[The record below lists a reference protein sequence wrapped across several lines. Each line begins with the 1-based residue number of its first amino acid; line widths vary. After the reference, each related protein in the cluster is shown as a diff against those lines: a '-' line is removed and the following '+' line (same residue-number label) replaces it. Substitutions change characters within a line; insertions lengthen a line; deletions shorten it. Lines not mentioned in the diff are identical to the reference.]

1 MQGRTKR
8 SIIVT
13 PDIRD
18 AERLQGFPANW
29 TQLPKGEFNQGRLRW
44 RLVGNAVPV
53 RVAQWIGQNLS
64 RKPERLEREFSA
76 LGGGPWPKAAF
87 GSSKGR
93 FRVEAST
100 WPVRRKRQSLRS
112 FLRYKPQP
120 LSYTAT
126 LGFYNRLRKSRLSY
140 PTKFGRSLQAHIRS
154 QRLAE

>member
-29 TQLPKGEFNQGRLRW
+29 TRLPKSEFNQGRLRW

-100 WPVRRKRQSLRS
+100 WPRAQEEAV
-112 FLRYKPQP
+112 
-120 LSYTAT
+120 A
-126 LGFYNRLRKSRLSY
+126 
-140 PTKFGRSLQAHIRS
+140 A
-154 QRLAE
+154 